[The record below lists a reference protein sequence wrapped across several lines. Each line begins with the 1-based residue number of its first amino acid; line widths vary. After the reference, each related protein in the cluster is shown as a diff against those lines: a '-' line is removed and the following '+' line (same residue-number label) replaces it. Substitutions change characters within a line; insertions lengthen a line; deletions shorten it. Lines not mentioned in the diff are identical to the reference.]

1 MAIFHVYASYIK
13 KARTSGAAGF
23 ARYLLEGEAQ
33 RYGRY
38 LRREERARTDL
49 IASGSAHLPRWAR
62 DGEQFWAMASRYER
76 GGMRRQGT
84 VALCYQFT
92 LPRELSEARRRELAA
107 DIRDAFFDRY
117 PHTWA
122 IHNPH
127 GGTADEHPHLHVMM
141 SPRREDT
148 PSARGPE
155 TWFRQAAP
163 EGQYRI
169 GAGVKKDHGWYGR
182 LEAVRHE
189 TAVLINAALERE
201 GLALAVSA
209 QSLKDR
215 GIDRAVSPY
224 DAAAENV
231 VNLKAWHQEKQ
242 RRHVDVDRE
251 AVLDQVR
258 DRFWMHDQSAYR
270 VQQREASVARTLAR
284 VRVLSQRPAQR
295 ESQAARRRRLDQVLR
310 LQQALAA
317 RQHHEA
323 QVTQGLRVRLT
334 LDDDEERRV
343 RYGR

>member
-1 MAIFHVYASYIK
+1 MAIFHVHASYIR

-38 LRREERARTDL
+38 LRREERERTDL
-49 IASGSAHLPRWAR
+49 VASDSAHLPLWAR
-62 DGEQFWAMASRYER
+62 DGEHFWAMASRYER
-76 GGMRRQGT
+76 GGLRRQGT

-92 LPRELSEARRRELAA
+92 LPRELSEVRRVELAA
-107 DIRDAFFDRY
+107 DLREAFFDRY

-127 GGTADEHPHLHVMM
+127 AGTADEHPHLHVMM
-141 SPRREDT
+141 STRREDM

-169 GAGVKKDHGWYGR
+169 GAGVKKDHGWFHR
-182 LEAVRHE
+182 LAQVRSE

-209 QSLKDR
+209 QSLTAR
-215 GIDRAVSPY
+215 GIDRAVSSY
-224 DAAAENV
+224 DAAAENI
-231 VNLKAWHQEKQ
+231 VNLKAWHLEKQ
-242 RRHVDVDRE
+242 RQHIDVDRT

-258 DRFWMHDQSAYR
+258 DRFWLHDQSPYR
-270 VQQREASVARTLAR
+270 VQQREQSVARTVAR
-284 VRVLSQRPAQR
+284 VRVLSQMPAQR
-295 ESQAARRRRLDQVLR
+295 ESQAERRSRLAQVLR

-317 RQHHEA
+317 RQHHEVP
-323 QVTQGLRVRLT
+323 VTQGLRARLT
-334 LDDDEERRV
+334 LDDDEEGRV